1 MTREGLIEA
10 MARAQARS
18 AWDRSYRSDPN
29 FSELYLT
36 RWPGGVEEYLEQKW
50 PLYVPDV
57 RASLA
62 AIEAAGVR
70 LVPVAITP
78 LIGWHLESN
87 LATCNPPSEI
97 HAANWRDAWAAAV
110 AASPYAPQKD
120 ESHE

>member
-1 MTREGLIEA
+1 MTDLNRTMTRERLKRQLGDVAKAALHKWEVDSRNTA
-10 MARAQARS
+10 SGEYRDRAVAVGD
-18 AWDRSYRSDPN
+18 AI
-29 FSELYLT
+29 
-36 RWPGGVEEYLEQKW
+36 
-50 PLYVPDV
+50 
-57 RASLA
+57 LA

-120 ESHE
+120 ETK